1 MEMSE
6 SIGKLTGALIK
17 AKREFKPILKNKSI
31 SFGSGKPIAYA
42 DLDCMREATESALG
56 NHGLCI
62 YQNVEPTDDYVIIVT
77 ILAHESGEFMRS
89 TTKMPTAKA
98 ARNASQECGSVITYA
113 RRYSYMGILCISPCD
128 DLDASLV
135 DDTHKSTSTSAA
147 TNRTPAAAATQVK
160 SDQLTYA
167 KVAILLKE
175 KKICNDDLNKL
186 KRHVGIENV
195 RDIPSDKLEYLRQ
208 FIRE

>member
-6 SIGKLTGALIK
+6 TIGKLTAALIK

-42 DLDCMREATESALG
+42 DLDCMREATENALG

-128 DLDASLV
+128 DLDGSLIEDAPRATSAS
-135 DDTHKSTSTSAA
+135 TPRTSAA
-147 TNRTPAAAATQVK
+147 AVPQVK
-160 SDQLTYA
+160 SNQLTYA
-167 KVAILLKE
+167 TVAMLLKE
-175 KKICNDDLNKL
+175 KKICNDDLNEL

-195 RDIPSDKLEYLRQ
+195 RDIPAEKLEYLRQ
-208 FIRE
+208 FIKE